1 MKMAAQTVKV
11 GVVGCGDIAY
21 RSYLPVLTKHP
32 RAKVTAVCDALP
44 DRAQAAADAFGIPSH
59 YGDFDQFLREADVEA
74 VVVLTVNPA
83 HASNTLAALKAGK
96 HVCCEK
102 MLAGTVAE
110 ADEIIGEASRRNLK
124 LVAAPAVL
132 LDGAL
137 KRVIELVRA
146 GSIGKPTLVRG
157 SAAGAGPA
165 TYWGYRSD
173 PSWFYARGT
182 GPMRDNGVYPLTTI
196 TGVLGPAKR
205 VTALVGIAVP
215 EVKLYV
221 GPRAGETVKVEAPDN
236 YTLLLDYGA
245 GTFVNV
251 DASYVVHGQRMAPT
265 DFFGS
270 EGAVSLWPAWHD
282 GARVELYHDNPSL
295 GVSGWLPASDA
306 SLGKDWTYGWSA
318 AHLVDCI
325 LDGKRVVVSAE
336 HHRHVMEIM
345 EKAEQSSREGKTLD
359 LTTTF

>member
-1 MKMAAQTVKV
+1 MASERVKV

-21 RSYLPVLTKHP
+21 RSYLPVLTQHP
-32 RAKVTAVCDALP
+32 RAEVTAVCDALP
-44 DRAQAAADAFGIPSH
+44 ERAIAAAEAFGIPAP
-59 YGDFDQFLREADVEA
+59 YGDFDRFLREADVEA
-74 VVVLTVNPA
+74 VVVLTINPA

-102 MLAGTVAE
+102 MLAGSVHEADAIIAE
-110 ADEIIGEASRRNLK
+110 AKKRDLK
-124 LVAAPAVL
+124 LVVAPAVL
-132 LDGAL
+132 LDAAV
-137 KRVIELVRA
+137 KRTVELVKA
-146 GSIGKPTLVRG
+146 GAIGKPTLVRG

-173 PSWFYARGT
+173 PSWFYGRGT
-182 GPMRDNGVYPLTTI
+182 GPMRDTGVYPLTTI

-205 VTALVGIAVP
+205 VTAFVGTAVP

-236 YTLLLDYGA
+236 YTLLLDYGE
-245 GTFVNV
+245 GTFVYV
-251 DASYVVHGQRMAPT
+251 DASYAVHGERLAPT

-270 EGAVSLWPAWHD
+270 QGAVSLWPLWY
-282 GARVELYHDNPSL
+282 GGPRVELFHDDPAL
-295 GVSGWLPASDA
+295 GVGGWLPASED

-325 LDGKRVVVSAE
+325 AEGKDPLVSAE

-345 EKAEQSSREGKTLD
+345 EKAEQSSREGRALD